1 MFDYFYGSQSD
12 QFSFYRVPKVLFTD
26 QHFKKMSADAKSLY
40 GILLDRMNLS
50 AKNGWTDKEG
60 RVYIIFT
67 VEEVMAAM
75 GCANQKA
82 TRLLAEL
89 ENDIGLIERKRR
101 GMGKPNLIYVKNF
114 ISCEKGHGQ
123 KSHSKN
129 HENHE
134 SGNVK
139 ITVQESWKS
148 HGNNTN
154 SNNTDLNNI
163 DSNNTDLISAVVE
176 SKEKR
181 STRISYEEYFK
192 KNLEIDLLKKIY
204 PWQVLL
210 LNGIFNLIVDTCSS
224 DYRWIMIGGRKRPQ
238 VVVKSRFMKLN
249 RTHIEYVLQCLSKN
263 TEEIRDMRHY
273 LLVTLYNISTDT
285 KPMIRSKTTT
295 LN

>member
-26 QHFKKMSADAKSLY
+26 QNFKTMSADAKALY

-123 KSHSKN
+123 KSHSMN

-154 SNNTDLNNI
+154 SNNTNLNNI

-176 SKEKR
+176 SKEKT
-181 STRISYEEYFK
+181 STRSSYEEYFK

-204 PWQVLL
+204 PWQLLL

-224 DYRWIMIGGRKRPQ
+224 NYQWIMIGGRKRPQ

-249 RTHIEYVLQCLSKN
+249 KAHIEYVLQCLSKN
-263 TEEIRDMRHY
+263 TEEIHDMRHY
-273 LLVTLYNISTDT
+273 ILVTLYNISADT
-285 KPMIRSKTTT
+285 KPMIRSKK
-295 LN
+295 NNI

>member
-26 QHFKKMSADAKSLY
+26 QHFKTMSADAKALY

-67 VEEVMAAM
+67 MEEVMAAM

-114 ISCEKGHGQ
+114 ISCADGQ
-123 KSHSKN
+123 KSHSLN

-134 SGNVK
+134 SRNVK
-139 ITVQESWKS
+139 ITGQESWKS

-154 SNNTDLNNI
+154 SNNTNLNNI
-163 DSNNTDLISAVVE
+163 DSNNTDLISSVVE
-176 SKEKR
+176 SKGKT
-181 STRISYEEYFK
+181 STRSSYEEYFK

-204 PWQVLL
+204 PWQLLL

-249 RTHIEYVLQCLSKN
+249 KAHIEYVLQCLSKN

-273 LLVTLYNISTDT
+273 LLVTLYNISADT
-285 KPMIRSKTTT
+285 KPMIRPKKNNS
-295 LN
+295 

>member
-26 QHFKKMSADAKSLY
+26 QHFKTMSADAKALY

-82 TRLLAEL
+82 TRLLTEL

-123 KSHSKN
+123 KSHSMN

-154 SNNTDLNNI
+154 SNNTNLNNI

-273 LLVTLYNISTDT
+273 ILVTLYNISTDT

>member
-26 QHFKKMSADAKSLY
+26 QHFKTMSADAKALY

-82 TRLLAEL
+82 TRLLTEL
-89 ENDIGLIERKRR
+89 EKEVGLIERKRQ

-114 ISCEKGHGQ
+114 ISLENGQ
-123 KSHSKN
+123 KSHSMN

-154 SNNTDLNNI
+154 SNNTNLNNI

-273 LLVTLYNISTDT
+273 ILVTLYNISADT

>member
-26 QHFKKMSADAKSLY
+26 QNFKTMSADAKALY

-123 KSHSKN
+123 KSHSMN

-154 SNNTDLNNI
+154 SNNTNLNNI

-224 DYRWIMIGGRKRPQ
+224 NYQWIMIGGRKRPQ

-249 RTHIEYVLQCLSKN
+249 KAHIEYVLKCLSNN
-263 TEEIRDMRHY
+263 TEEIQDMRHY
-273 LLVTLYNISTDT
+273 LLATLYNVSALTNLMN
-285 KPMIRSKTTT
+285 KPKNAKT
-295 LN
+295 

>member
-26 QHFKKMSADAKSLY
+26 QNFKTMSAAAKALY

-67 VEEVMAAM
+67 VEEVMTAM

-114 ISCEKGHGQ
+114 ISCEKGYGQ
-123 KSHSKN
+123 KSHSMN

-154 SNNTDLNNI
+154 SNNTNLNNI

-204 PWQVLL
+204 PWQLLL

-273 LLVTLYNISTDT
+273 LLVTLYNISADT
-285 KPMIRSKTTT
+285 KPMIRPKKTKF
-295 LN
+295 

>member
-26 QHFKKMSADAKSLY
+26 QHFKKMSADAKALY

-123 KSHSKN
+123 KSHSMN

-273 LLVTLYNISTDT
+273 LLVTLYNISADT
-285 KPMIRSKTTT
+285 KPMIRPKTT
-295 LN
+295 

>member
-1 MFDYFYGSQSD
+1 
-12 QFSFYRVPKVLFTD
+12 
-26 QHFKKMSADAKSLY
+26 
-40 GILLDRMNLS
+40 MNLS

-123 KSHSKN
+123 KSHSMN

-263 TEEIRDMRHY
+263 TEETRDMRHY
-273 LLVTLYNISTDT
+273 LLVTLYNISADT
-285 KPMIRSKTTT
+285 KPMIIPKTT
-295 LN
+295 

>member
-26 QHFKKMSADAKSLY
+26 QHFKKMSADAKALY

-114 ISCEKGHGQ
+114 ISCEYGHGQ
-123 KSHSKN
+123 KSHSLN

-154 SNNTDLNNI
+154 SNNTNLNNI

-273 LLVTLYNISTDT
+273 ILVTLYNISTDT

>member
-26 QHFKKMSADAKSLY
+26 QNFKTMSADAKALY

-114 ISCEKGHGQ
+114 ISCEKGYGQ
-123 KSHSKN
+123 KSHSMN

-134 SGNVK
+134 SRDVK
-139 ITVQESWKS
+139 ITGQESWKS

-273 LLVTLYNISTDT
+273 ILVTLYNISTDT

>member
-26 QHFKKMSADAKSLY
+26 QNFKTMSADAKALY
-40 GILLDRMNLS
+40 GIFLDRMNLS

-114 ISCEKGHGQ
+114 ISCEKGYGQ
-123 KSHSKN
+123 KSHSMN

-139 ITVQESWKS
+139 ITGQESWKS

-154 SNNTDLNNI
+154 SNNTNL
-163 DSNNTDLISAVVE
+163 NNTDLIYSGDDSKTTVE
-176 SKEKR
+176 TR
-181 STRISYEEYFK
+181 SSYKEYFRK
-192 KNLEIDLLKKIY
+192 RLEIDLLKKSY
-204 PWQVLL
+204 PWQLL
-210 LNGIFNLIVDTCSS
+210 ILNGIFNLIVDTCSS
-224 DYRWIMIGGRKRPQ
+224 NNQWIMISGSKRPLE
-238 VVVKSRFMKLN
+238 VVKSRFMRLN
-249 RTHIEYVLQCLSKN
+249 KNHIEYVLKCLSNN
-263 TEEIRDMRHY
+263 TEEIQDMRHY
-273 LLVTLYNISTDT
+273 LLATLYNVSALTNLMN
-285 KPMIRSKTTT
+285 KPKNAKT
-295 LN
+295 

>member
-26 QHFKKMSADAKSLY
+26 QHFKKMSADAKALY

-123 KSHSKN
+123 KSHSMN

-263 TEEIRDMRHY
+263 TEEIRDMRHF
-273 LLVTLYNISTDT
+273 LLVTLYNISADT
-285 KPMIRSKTTT
+285 KPMIRPKTT
-295 LN
+295 